1 MKTELHTFFNLDPMK
16 TPIVS
21 QEELDYLKNI
31 GTSQYKLPISTE
43 EQLKTITPIKY
54 DQSKTDWSLVPME
67 CIEDIAKV
75 LEFGA
80 QKYSPNNWREG
91 NGFKWTRVLNS
102 LFRHIF
108 AFARGEDNDPE
119 TGLSH
124 LAHAGCNIIFLLYYV
139 KHRDKYNND
148 DRFK

>member
-16 TPIVS
+16 TR
-21 QEELDYLKNI
+21 QLTTEETEYLK
-31 GTSQYKLPISTE
+31 QVIS
-43 EQLKTITPIKY
+43 PIKY